1 MIKFIDLFAGIGG
14 FRIGMERNGF
24 TCVYGADNNKHA
36 ATTYELNFE
45 DAIHRDI
52 TEIDPVDVPDFNILT
67 GGFPC
72 QPFSKAGKLQGFQD
86 TRGTLFFDVCRILE
100 HKKPELVVLEN
111 VKNLGTHDKGNT
123 LKTIY
128 AALEDLGYITTH
140 KVLNAA
146 DYGVPQSRER
156 IIIVASRK
164 KAFDFDGLTP
174 VDRLSIESILDPN
187 YSGEWVKEDKYTLL
201 PEEDLKPRNSTG
213 LIFSGYM
220 HGNLRVGTNPDNLH
234 HSRVHRQFNRIYSA
248 KGTHPTV
255 SSQEKSGRYYIS
267 TLNPSTGEMGVRKLT
282 LDECYKLFGFPE
294 DYKRTGALGEQYARI
309 GNSVSVPL
317 IEQIGAQLAVQGL
330 L

>member
-1 MIKFIDLFAGIGG
+1 MVEFIDLFAGIGG
-14 FRIGMERNGF
+14 FRIGLELNGF

-36 ATTYELNFE
+36 ATTYELNFS
-45 DAIHRDI
+45 DNIYRDI
-52 TEIDPVDVPDFNILT
+52 TKINPTDIPDFDILT

-100 HKKPELVVLEN
+100 HKKPELVILEN

-128 AALEDLGYITTH
+128 SSLEKLGYITTH

-156 IIIVASRK
+156 IIIVASQK
-164 KAFDFDGLTP
+164 KAFDFNALTP
-174 VDRLSIESILDPN
+174 VDRLSIEDILEPN
-187 YSGEWVKEDKYTLL
+187 YSGEWVNKDKYTLI
-201 PEEDLKPRNSTG
+201 PVADVKPRTSTG
-213 LIFSGYM
+213 LMFSGYM
-220 HGNLRVGTNPDNLH
+220 HGNLRAGTNPDNLH
-234 HSRVHRQFNRIYSA
+234 HSRVHRQFNRIYSD
-248 KGTHPTV
+248 KGTHPTI

-267 TLNPSTGEMGVRKLT
+267 TFNHEIGEVGVRKLT
-282 LDECYKLFGFPE
+282 LNECYRLLGFPS
-294 DYKRTGALGEQYARI
+294 DYKRTGAVGEQYARI

-317 IEQIGAQLAVQGL
+317 IEKIGKQLAVQGL